1 MWVLILEA
9 ASGDPLRAQE
19 IEETLTKEWWLKYR
33 AYGKVMTSVMKEAE
47 RKLKSG

>member
-1 MWVLILEA
+1 LILEA

-19 IEETLTKEWWLKYR
+19 LEEKLTKDWWLKYR
-33 AYGKVMTSVMKEAE
+33 AYEKVMTTVMKEAE